1 MGLRPKCLPDEVLNG
16 FLKFK
21 ELFVQPILEF
31 EYLLQFSTLFK
42 IPWIMSWTYNYQEAK
57 VTSPPWLNYKYRIKW
72 WEKFKLPQA
81 NSTKVI
87 KYYQEIHHSTKA
99 KTEEIKINAPLP
111 DPELVARIL
120 NATGSSHEE
129 LHRLLQDIHRSLT
142 ESNESTPTT
151 QLLQDAQDP
160 FDDPYE

>member
-1 MGLRPKCLPDEVLNG
+1 MGLIPKCLPDEVLNE

-21 ELFVQPILEF
+21 ELFVQPIPEF
-31 EYLLQFSTLFK
+31 EYLLQVSMLFK
-42 IPWIMSWTYNYQEAK
+42 IPWIMSWTYNYQE
-57 VTSPPWLNYKYRIKW
+57 
-72 WEKFKLPQA
+72 
-81 NSTKVI
+81 
-87 KYYQEIHHSTKA
+87 IHLSTKA
-99 KTEEIKINAPLP
+99 KTEEIEDAPLP

-151 QLLQDAQDP
+151 QLLQDAQDL
-160 FDDPYE
+160 FDDPYKE